1 MSDYRRNT
9 HFEQVGE
16 GKVERRLGKTAA
28 WVEREGGDRVLI
40 LHNTPI
46 VTVRADDGAI
56 VLDSGGWKTIT
67 TKKYMN
73 EALGDEGLRGWSVY
87 QQSSMWYLHKWMG
100 ENKDSYTFKDGIT
113 ILPDGTVVGASMATA
128 KQSRNLVSMINKYAN
143 EFVKALFGGR
153 IEAPGGGDCWY
164 CSFTVV
170 DSDKTWGE
178 ASGSDHILDHIKTGY
193 YVPSL
198 LLRAIERYPISRW
211 AEGVLW
217 TLWGENTGLAI
228 EDARKRMGGI
238 ASDQI
243 KSSLRRYVRQQLG
256 LPPL

>member
-1 MSDYRRNT
+1 MSDYQRNT

-56 VLDSGGWKTIT
+56 VLDSGGWKTLT

-73 EALGDEGLRGWSVY
+73 EALGDEGLRGWYIY
-87 QQSSMWYLHKWMG
+87 QRSSMWYLHKLQ
-100 ENKDSYTFKDGIT
+100 DADHFTFKDGIT
-113 ILPDGTVVGASMATA
+113 ILPDGTVVGASTATD
-128 KQSRNLVSMINKYAN
+128 KQSRNLVNAINKYAD

-153 IEAPGGGDCWY
+153 VDAPSGGDCWD
-164 CSFTVV
+164 CSFIVT
-170 DSDKTWGE
+170 DNNRTLGEWSD
-178 ASGSDHILDHIKTGY
+178 SDHILSHVRESY

-198 LLRAIERYPISRW
+198 LLRAVERYPISRW
-211 AEGVLW
+211 AGGVLW
-217 TLWGENTGLAI
+217 TLWGENTGLTI
-228 EDARKRMGGI
+228 EDAQKRMGGV

-256 LPPL
+256 LPPV